1 MTFVALSYLC
11 ASILPV
17 VFVTMS
23 IFLVALPLIATSKV
37 NIVINVS
44 VAVMGGLV
52 AAAGGML
59 AAAVFT
65 ISPLS
70 RNSSAKG
77 DHCHSNY

>member
-23 IFLVALPLIATSKV
+23 IFLVALSLIAISMV
-37 NIVINVS
+37 NIVIDGS
-44 VAVMGGLV
+44 VAVISGL
-52 AAAGGML
+52 ATAAGGMF

-65 ISPLS
+65 ISTLS
-70 RNSSAKG
+70 RSASAKG